1 MTQIA
6 GDVDEN
12 LPVNILINAYDTNAR
27 AIPLLML
34 YVKGIAIIAR
44 IAGAD
49 SEISFHSISVIFLI
63 KSTETKSNAAPSICL
78 GKLVAR
84 GAKNT
89 QAKNN
94 KPITREVIPVLPPA
108 FTPAPDST

>member
-1 MTQIA
+1 
-6 GDVDEN
+6 
-12 LPVNILINAYDTNAR
+12 
-27 AIPLLML
+27 ML

-49 SEISFHSISVIFLI
+49 SAISSHSMSVIFLTN
-63 KSTETKSNAAPSICL
+63 KTDTNNKAAPSICL
-78 GKLVAR
+78 GQLVAK
-84 GAKNT
+84 GAKNI

-94 KPITREVIPVLPPA
+94 NPITRDVIPVFPPA